1 MPGKHTLELF
11 DQDLHLLREEVLN
24 LSAMAGEELDAAM
37 IALFGRDGARAREVI
52 DADLNADHLQ
62 ERIHRHMT
70 VVLARQQ
77 AMADDLREILA
88 AGRIADYLERLGDQA
103 KQIAKRA
110 TKLTDTIE
118 ARIGDRLRWM
128 NDRIQAT
135 LQQVM
140 DAYARRDA
148 QAANVVWVGDVEL
161 DMVYGEIFGALLERM
176 RHDSAAVADG
186 VQLLLIAKGLERA
199 GDYLTNIAE
208 EVYLM
213 VTGIPLQ
220 GPRPRVDTTVP
231 PGAESSAH

>member
-11 DQDLHLLREEVLN
+11 DHDLERLREEVLR

-37 IALFGRDGARAREVI
+37 LALLNRDAQAAQAVI
-52 DADLNADHLQ
+52 DSDLNADHLQ
-62 ERIHRHMT
+62 LRIHRHMT

-88 AGRIADYLERLGDQA
+88 AGRMADYLERLGDQA
-103 KQIAKRA
+103 KKIARRSTA
-110 TKLTDTIE
+110 LTAAVEPRIAGRLTWMNE
-118 ARIGDRLRWM
+118 RIG
-128 NDRIQAT
+128 AT

-148 QAANVVWVGDVEL
+148 EAANVVWSSDGEL
-161 DMVYGEIFGALLERM
+161 DAVYRELFGVLLDRM
-176 RHDSAAVADG
+176 RHDSGSVADG

-220 GPRPRVDTTVP
+220 GPRPQVDTTTP
-231 PGAESSAH
+231 PEA

>member
-11 DQDLHLLREEVLN
+11 DHDLRLLREEVLN

-37 IALFGRDGARAREVI
+37 LALFNRDHACAQEVI

-62 ERIHRHMT
+62 ERIQRHMT

-88 AGRIADYLERLGDQA
+88 AGRMADYLERLGDQA
-103 KQIAKRA
+103 KKIAKRS
-110 TKLTDTIE
+110 TKLTEGLDPSVS
-118 ARIGDRLRWM
+118 DRLRWM
-128 NDRIQAT
+128 NERVQAT

-148 QAANVVWVGDVEL
+148 QAANVVWAGDVEL
-161 DMVYGEIFGALLERM
+161 DRVYGELFGALLERM
-176 RHDSAAVADG
+176 RQDGSRVADG
-186 VQLLLIAKGLERA
+186 VQLLLIAKALERA

-220 GPRPRVDTTVP
+220 GPRPRVDTTAP
-231 PGAESSAH
+231 PEA

>member
-11 DQDLHLLREEVLN
+11 DHDLERLREEVLR

-37 IALFGRDGARAREVI
+37 LALLNRDAQAAQAVI
-52 DADLNADHLQ
+52 DSDLNADHLQ
-62 ERIHRHMT
+62 LRIHRHMT

-88 AGRIADYLERLGDQA
+88 AGRMADYLERLGDQA
-103 KQIAKRA
+103 KKIARRSTA
-110 TKLTDTIE
+110 LTAAVEPRIAE
-118 ARIGDRLRWM
+118 RLAWMNERIG
-128 NDRIQAT
+128 AT

-148 QAANVVWVGDVEL
+148 EAANVVWSSDGEL
-161 DMVYGEIFGALLERM
+161 DAVYRELFGVLLDRM
-176 RHDSAAVADG
+176 RHDSGSVADG

-220 GPRPRVDTTVP
+220 GPRPQVDTTTP
-231 PGAESSAH
+231 PQA

>member
-1 MPGKHTLELF
+1 MPGRHTLELF
-11 DQDLHLLREEVLN
+11 DHDLRQLREEVLN
-24 LSAMAGEELDAAM
+24 LSTMAGEELDAAM
-37 IALFGRDGARAREVI
+37 YALLHRDTERAQQVV
-52 DADLNADHLQ
+52 ASDLNADHLQ

-88 AGRIADYLERLGDQA
+88 AGRMADYLERLGDQA
-103 KQIAKRA
+103 KKIARRS
-110 TKLTDTIE
+110 TKLTGE
-118 ARIGDRLRWM
+118 VEPRIADRLRWM
-128 NDRIQAT
+128 NDRVHAT

-148 QAANVVWVGDVEL
+148 EAANVVWSSDVEL
-161 DMVYGEIFGALLERM
+161 DTVYGELFGALLERM
-176 RHDSAAVADG
+176 RQDAQAVADA
-186 VQLLLIAKGLERA
+186 VQLLFIAKGLERA

-220 GPRPRVDTTVP
+220 GPRPQVDTTAP
-231 PGAESSAH
+231 PGG